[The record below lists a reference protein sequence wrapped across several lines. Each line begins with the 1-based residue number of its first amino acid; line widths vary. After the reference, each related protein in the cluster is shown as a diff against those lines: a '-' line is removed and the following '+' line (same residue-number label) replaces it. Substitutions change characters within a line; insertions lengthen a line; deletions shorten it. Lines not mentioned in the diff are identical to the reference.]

1 MSVKVQMVTEKRVK
15 SAALFGWVVPVGSI
29 ADHVV
34 GLHGVLDGHQGGK
47 RPKVG
52 PGLAFDMGIQN

>member
-1 MSVKVQMVTEKRVK
+1 MV
-15 SAALFGWVVPVGSI
+15 ALVPLGVGMVDVGPV

-34 GLHGVLDGHQGGK
+34 GLHGVLDSHQGGK